1 MNMDK
6 TKIKPKSPQHT
17 DNLAKIKTKFR
28 KDALAYADAKPS
40 EVTDVFW
47 IYALRK
53 SGKYPEPKRSGK
65 WLIFV
70 YDKDVDE
77 VWAKIKKAVEEG
89 RLGDSAK
96 VATAKPKLTSKPNLR
111 VICVHTYDWTDE
123 KDVKRIREE
132 LRKLGITNKI
142 PYKADEDTLSGKY
155 QMTGHTRI
163 SKYYE

>member
-1 MNMDK
+1 MK
-6 TKIKPKSPQHT
+6 EKIKKDKKNKRSSKSVK
-17 DNLAKIKTKFR
+17 AKQR
-28 KDALAYADAKPS
+28 KISSPYSNAKPS
-40 EVTDVFW
+40 EVTDIYW
-47 IYALRK
+47 IYATRK
-53 SGKYPEPKRSGK
+53 KGKYPKPTPRSGK

-70 YDKDVDE
+70 SLKNVDE

-89 RLGDSAK
+89 KLGDSAK
-96 VATAKPKLTSKPNLR
+96 VATAKPNPLATDPNTK
-111 VICVHTYDWTDE
+111 VICVYTYDYTDE

-155 QMTGHTRI
+155 RITGHKRI